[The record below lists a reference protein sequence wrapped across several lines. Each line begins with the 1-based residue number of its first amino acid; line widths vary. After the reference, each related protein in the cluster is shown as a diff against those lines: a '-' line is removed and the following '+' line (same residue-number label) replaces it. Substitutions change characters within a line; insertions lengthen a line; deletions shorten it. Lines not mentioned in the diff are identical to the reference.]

1 MVATYV
7 YATYVDPATST
18 VNTDGLNVRST
29 PDSSSASNIV
39 AQLNKGTK
47 VKRLGKEGNWIKIS
61 LGWRNASSAEV
72 LKYVDPANIAEGTQS
87 YFQFLKLSEGA
98 NLNPTEVNTKILAG
112 KAFLPEKDKPLSQ
125 RRKRIILTKSISFH
139 MHCLKQVT
147 EIPF

>member
-1 MVATYV
+1 MVMQTNYNLTVNEMVNKQMKVSPQTDGAAYV

-47 VKRLGKEGNWIKIS
+47 VKQLGKEGNWIKIS

-87 YFQFLKLSEGA
+87 YFQFLKL
-98 NLNPTEVNTKILAG
+98 LKLQI
-112 KAFLPEKDKPLSQ
+112 
-125 RRKRIILTKSISFH
+125 SIR
-139 MHCLKQVT
+139 LK
-147 EIPF
+147 